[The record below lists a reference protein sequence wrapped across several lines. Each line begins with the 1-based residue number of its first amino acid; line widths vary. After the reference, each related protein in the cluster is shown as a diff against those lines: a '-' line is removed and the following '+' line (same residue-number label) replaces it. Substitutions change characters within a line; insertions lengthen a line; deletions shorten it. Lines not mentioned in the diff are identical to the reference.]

1 MDNKIKQNGLQPAGL
16 AAKDFAPVINHLR
29 KAVSERTGQ
38 TALTDGISKPD
49 TKRLEA
55 HGIYKRFW
63 NVTMESISK
72 RGVPDGCQTQWDDI
86 RRYVSNIKHH
96 IQQGEGLMLVGPVG
110 TMKTT
115 MAIAVLREYI
125 ESCDAG
131 FFIPMVSLL
140 DNLNQARERQDN
152 SLETRIRQTP
162 LLVLDDL
169 GAEYDHT
176 WVQAKVDAIIT
187 ERYNRMRATIITSN
201 LDARDI
207 LDRYQQRIFDRLR
220 ATNLYVK
227 FEGKSLRD
235 TMRR

>member
-1 MDNKIKQNGLQPAGL
+1 
-16 AAKDFAPVINHLR
+16 
-29 KAVSERTGQ
+29 
-38 TALTDGISKPD
+38 
-49 TKRLEA
+49 
-55 HGIYKRFW
+55 
-63 NVTMESISK
+63 
-72 RGVPDGCQTQWDDI
+72 
-86 RRYVSNIKHH
+86 
-96 IQQGEGLMLVGPVG
+96 MLVGPVG